1 MGASSGLSRHVVAE
15 GNDAERVAMA
25 IVDQLAAPDLRL
37 AIVFADWRLDPSEMA
52 RTLARVGAPVV
63 GCTATSFVARDAP
76 ASGAVAIGLY
86 GEWLRVGIGI
96 APELSKSALARS
108 RDALASAC
116 EALGTTAAAL
126 DPARHVALTI
136 FDGRSGHEEA
146 FCIGSAAAA
155 PQIRVVGGAAGTDL
169 QSTQRP
175 YVWCNGELLG
185 DAGVVVVLDSA
196 LPFQVVTSSHLVA
209 TATRTVVTAAA
220 GRVIEALD
228 GMPAARRLRE
238 LVLTDSFDASR
249 PSEISFARIIDGVPY
264 VRSMTRIDG
273 DRIHL
278 ATAVESGHVLRVMR
292 AGDLVG
298 TTRRDLAVA
307 AERLGGTIGALIAFS
322 CIARHWEASLR
333 GLEGA
338 LDEVYA
344 TYPTTGFHS
353 LGEQSGMLL
362 VNHTLTGLAIGEVPR

>member
-1 MGASSGLSRHVVAE
+1 
-15 GNDAERVAMA
+15 MA

-37 AIVFADWRLDPSEMA
+37 AIVFADWRLDPSAIA

-76 ASGAVAIGLY
+76 AIGAVAIGFY

-96 APELSKSALARS
+96 APELSKSALARG
-108 RDALASAC
+108 RDALAAAC
-116 EALGTTAAAL
+116 ESLGTTPAAL
-126 DPARHVALTI
+126 DPTRHVALTM

-155 PQIRVVGGAAGTDL
+155 PQIRMVGGAAGTDL

-185 DAGVVVVLDSA
+185 DAGVIVVLDSA
-196 LPFQVVTSSHLVA
+196 LPFQVVSSSHLVA
-209 TATRTVVTAAA
+209 TTTRTVVTAAA
-220 GRVIEALD
+220 GRVIEELD
-228 GMPAARRLRE
+228 GMPAAQRLRE

-292 AGDLVG
+292 GGDLVG
-298 TTRRDLAVA
+298 TTRRELAA
-307 AERLGGTIGALIAFS
+307 AAARLDGSIGAFIAFS
-322 CIARHWEASLR
+322 CIARHWEATLR
-333 GLEGA
+333 GLDRA

-344 TYPTTGFHS
+344 AYPTTGFHS

-362 VNHTLTGLAIGEVPR
+362 VNHTLTGLALGELPR

>member
-1 MGASSGLSRHVVAE
+1 MVARISRHVVAA
-15 GNDAERVAMA
+15 GDHAERVASS

-37 AIVFADWRLDPSEMA
+37 AIVFADWRLDRAIIA

-76 ASGAVAIGLY
+76 AMGAVAVGLY
-86 GEWLRVGIGI
+86 GDWLRVGVGV

-108 RDALASAC
+108 RDALTAAAHS
-116 EALGTTAAAL
+116 LGTTPGAL

-136 FDGRSGHEEA
+136 FDGCSGHEEA
-146 FCIGSAAAA
+146 CCIGSAAAA
-155 PQIRVVGGAAGTDL
+155 PQIRVVGGAAGTEA
-169 QSTQRP
+169 QSTRRP

-185 DAGVVVVLDSA
+185 DAGLVVVFESA

-209 TATRTVVTAAA
+209 TPTRTVVTAAS
-220 GRVIEALD
+220 GRVIEELD
-228 GMPAARRLRE
+228 GMPAAQRLRE
-238 LVLTDSFDASR
+238 LVLTDSFDAAR

-278 ATAVESGHVLRVMR
+278 ATAVEAGHVLRVMR
-292 AGDLVG
+292 GGDLVG
-298 TTRRDLAVA
+298 TTRRELATA
-307 AERLGGTIGALIAFS
+307 AARLDGAIGAFIAFS

-333 GLEGA
+333 GLEGSLA
-338 LDEVYA
+338 DVYA
-344 TYPTTGFHS
+344 AYPTTGFQS